1 MMSPMPWL
9 AAWPRNGRR
18 LWGRRT
24 LVFVTKR
31 AAPEA
36 TVALRPR
43 GLASSLQSSV
53 QSKVALKQPLARQVQ
68 SGTHLPM
75 CGQRQASS
83 EAASVLRTLWTKLS
97 CQWQVWVFKG
107 LKLVTCRRSWWQT
120 RVKVIFVFPS
130 HSRPVVAMAL

>member
-53 QSKVALKQPLARQVQ
+53 QSKVALKQPLARHGPEWHSSPHVWAEAGFVRSCICAEGSVDKTQ
-68 SGTHLPM
+68 LPV
-75 CGQRQASS
+75 A
-83 EAASVLRTLWTKLS
+83 
-97 CQWQVWVFKG
+97 G
-107 LKLVTCRRSWWQT
+107 LGV
-120 RVKVIFVFPS
+120 
-130 HSRPVVAMAL
+130 